1 MGCNFPNSILVCL
14 LCGMTALLFST
25 CYLYLQW
32 HIKRVRSVVLQGRTW
47 RLVTENSTSAVT
59 LRSERLMN
67 IALLIEDGKNDEV
80 KKIFTAEV
88 DKHGS
93 EGRALCCLK
102 VRFTI

>member
-14 LCGMTALLFST
+14 LCGMTALLCST
-25 CYLYLQW
+25 CYVYLQW

-67 IALLIEDGKNDEV
+67 IALLIEDGKSDEV
-80 KKIFTAEV
+80 KKIFTAETK
-88 DKHGS
+88 KHAS

-102 VRFTI
+102 VRF